1 MRWLIAALAVGFLL
15 GEAKAAPKSAA
26 RTDAPKALE
35 SAAARDEAQALSA
48 RQQAQDIEAQRQAAS
63 AAAVYAAALRAR
75 EEGRA
80 EAAGAAAQRAL
91 AGIGAK
97 GADAQSASAR
107 AALAAAASATRR
119 KAQGE
124 ASTIAQSEV
133 AFKAHE
139 MDIAALIRS
148 LEEEA
153 DAFEA
158 RASAQRALAAKQRE
172 RLAAEALA
180 RRIAQAAKRSTPVRG
195 QLAAQAHKAVARA
208 APAPQAFPKF
218 AAAPVLIEGGGQ
230 VTRVFG
236 AQQAGGP
243 KSTGILLAPQRLGAQ
258 IAAPIAGKVLHAG
271 PLRHLGMVLIMDAG
285 NGYVLVFGGLEE
297 VPLKT
302 GAQISR
308 GDRIG
313 HLPRTAESAL
323 YFEVRHNGISIDPAS
338 WSMLRS

>member
-1 MRWLIAALAVGFLL
+1 MRGLVAALAGVLVF
-15 GEAKAAPKSAA
+15 GEAQAASKAVP
-26 RTDAPKALE
+26 RPDAPTSLE
-35 SAAARDEAQALSA
+35 SAAARDEAQAQAA
-48 RQQAQDIEAQRQAAS
+48 RQQAQAIEAERQAAS
-63 AAAVYAAALRAR
+63 AAAAYAAGLRAR
-75 EEGRA
+75 EESRA
-80 EAAGAAAQRAL
+80 RAAGAAAQRAL

-107 AALAAAASATRR
+107 AALAAQANATRR
-119 KAQGE
+119 KAQG
-124 ASTIAQSEV
+124 AAGTIAQSEA
-133 AFKAHE
+133 AFKARE
-139 MDIAALIRS
+139 TDIAALILS

-153 DAFEA
+153 DAFAA
-158 RASAQRALAAKQRE
+158 RAIAQRALAAKERE
-172 RLAAEALA
+172 RQAAAA
-180 RRIAQAAKRSTPVRG
+180 RAKRFAQAAKRTPP
-195 QLAAQAHKAVARA
+195 VASHTIARTRA

-230 VTRVFG
+230 VARVFG

-258 IAAPIAGKVLHAG
+258 IAAPISGKVLHAG